1 MCPSPIPLFSS
12 VVFHHLL
19 PSPLTSFFPSKKP
32 IIFLS
37 PHFLLVNHRLK
48 FNKIYSFLCI
58 LKMPSA
64 FFSYWLFLSS
74 EGDLVKRIHK
84 NCHGDGIQLDNA
96 YGERGGMGGA
106 TGKGSMRKQRGEGRF
121 ITDVFSLTPDSQ
133 SHHSGSNYYDTCTR
147 HLCHSLSIWIC
158 YFMISR
164 VSIVLVLLNMY
175 FI

>member
-32 IIFLS
+32 IIFLP

-48 FNKIYSFLCI
+48 FNKIYYFLCI

-133 SHHSGSNYYDTCTR
+133 SHHSGSNYYYTYTH
-147 HLCHSLSIWIC
+147 HLCHSLSLWIC

-164 VSIVLVLLNMY
+164 VSIALVLINMY